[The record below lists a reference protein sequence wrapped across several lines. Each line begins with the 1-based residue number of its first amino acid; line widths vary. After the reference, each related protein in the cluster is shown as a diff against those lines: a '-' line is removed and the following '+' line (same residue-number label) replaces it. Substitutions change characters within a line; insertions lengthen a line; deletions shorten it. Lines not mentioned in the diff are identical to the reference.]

1 MSTPRRITER
11 SPSLV
16 YRADAWPLYEIE
28 KLCHAEPVS
37 AAPAFRAGTFGRSAV
52 SCATNM
58 TNPTFSEQ
66 AQQFMDSVLGLE
78 PRFAAFDCDGTLWP
92 GDAGEGFF
100 SWGFEHRLVSDE
112 VILRERAR
120 YAEYL
125 AGKVSED
132 AMCGAMATLHE
143 GLMEADVRR
152 AAAEYFEQKIA
163 PQIFPEMRETV
174 RRLLDSGCDVWVV
187 SSTSEWVIQVA
198 MKRFGIPENR
208 ILAAAVRSDQG
219 RITDEL
225 TRLPSGPGKAQAI
238 REVVGKDP
246 DAAFGN
252 SRWDADMLAIARHP
266 FAVNPSAD
274 LERLA
279 GERGWPLYWPD
290 AVRR

>member
-1 MSTPRRITER
+1 
-11 SPSLV
+11 
-16 YRADAWPLYEIE
+16 
-28 KLCHAEPVS
+28 
-37 AAPAFRAGTFGRSAV
+37 
-52 SCATNM
+52 M
-58 TNPTFSEQ
+58 TNPTFSHP
-66 AQQFMDSVLGLE
+66 AQQFMDSVLRLE
-78 PRFAAFDCDGTLWP
+78 PGVAAFDCDGTLWS

-100 SWGFEHRLVSDE
+100 SWEFQHRLVSDE
-112 VILRERAR
+112 VIRRERAR

-132 AMCGAMATLHE
+132 AMCAAMATLHE

-152 AAAEYFEQKIA
+152 AAAEYFAQKMA
-163 PQIFPEMRETV
+163 SQIFPEMRETV

-187 SSTSEWVIQVA
+187 SSTNEWVIQAA
-198 MKRFGIPENR
+198 MKHFGIPENR

-219 RITDEL
+219 RITGDL
-225 TRLPSGPGKAQAI
+225 TRLPSGSGKPRAI

-266 FAVNPSAD
+266 FAVNPSPD

-279 GERGWPLYWPD
+279 RERGWPLYWPD
-290 AVRR
+290 SVRR